1 MTAYIIRRLLL
12 LPLIIFGVTLIVF
25 SMMQL
30 LGEDQLLAA
39 YVDPNT
45 LDKMSEA
52 DLEAIKEKYGLNE
65 DPFTR
70 YVRWIESV
78 AHGDLGW
85 SIVGKE
91 PVKDAIIHRLPST
104 VELTLYAIIP
114 IIGVGIWLGVQAAL
128 HHNKWQDHLIRIFSI
143 VGWSFPDFVFGLI
156 IIMVFY
162 SWLGW
167 FPPGRISLWAESA
180 IHSPDFHQYTKLV
193 TIDALLNG
201 RLDIFWDGLRHL
213 IGPILTLSYLWWAY
227 LIRITRS
234 SMMEVLRK
242 DYVRTARAKGLP
254 EHVVINKHA
263 KRNALIPVATVAGS
277 MIIGLIMG
285 VIIVET
291 IFIRP
296 GIGSFAA
303 KAAGQLDYASI
314 MGMLLFSSLILILG
328 NLIIDVSY
336 ALIDPRI
343 RYE

>member
-70 YVRWIESV
+70 YVKWIESV

-104 VELTLYAIIP
+104 VELALYAIIP

-143 VGWSFPDFVFGLI
+143 VG
-156 IIMVFY
+156 
-162 SWLGW
+162 
-167 FPPGRISLWAESA
+167 
-180 IHSPDFHQYTKLV
+180 
-193 TIDALLNG
+193 
-201 RLDIFWDGLRHL
+201 
-213 IGPILTLSYLWWAY
+213 
-227 LIRITRS
+227 
-234 SMMEVLRK
+234 VLRQYLLVMFFYQVSILQDK
-242 DYVRTARAKGLP
+242 LHQFYM
-254 EHVVINKHA
+254 HV
-263 KRNALIPVATVAGS
+263 
-277 MIIGLIMG
+277 
-285 VIIVET
+285 
-291 IFIRP
+291 
-296 GIGSFAA
+296 
-303 KAAGQLDYASI
+303 
-314 MGMLLFSSLILILG
+314 
-328 NLIIDVSY
+328 DV
-336 ALIDPRI
+336 L
-343 RYE
+343 